1 MQEFSTDNLALAPY
15 LQMNGLKYVRAEP
28 AIGKNDK
35 PVVMFVFEDSKGI
48 GKDLELDFARSD
60 VKQYRDLLFFFRNE
74 IDKLKRQLYK
84 VRLEESRKNDDK
96 YIDDNDDVKE
106 G

>member
-1 MQEFSTDNLALAPY
+1 MIEFSTDNLALAPY
-15 LQMNGLKYVRAEP
+15 LQMNGLKYLRAEP
-28 AIGKNDK
+28 ALGKNDK
-35 PVVMFVFEDSKGI
+35 PVVNFIFEDPKGV
-48 GKDLELDFARSD
+48 GKDLELDFARSE

-84 VRLEESRKNDDK
+84 VQLEESRKNDDK
-96 YIDDNDDVKE
+96 YVDDDVKE